1 MNLLLIFGIHR
12 TTHRIGLYIQRH
24 ATDLNQAEAHI
35 LCHLLESGDS
45 AIADLHRAFAHR
57 RSTLT
62 SVLDRLTARGLATRD
77 PNPDDRRSFIVR
89 LTRSGSSKAS
99 KIHRRLESLEA
110 EALRGMDRK
119 AVEAF
124 SNVLDSVERAAA
136 VSKAP
141 DQR

>member
-1 MNLLLIFGIHR
+1 
-12 TTHRIGLYIQRH
+12 
-24 ATDLNQAEAHI
+24 
-35 LCHLLESGDS
+35 
-45 AIADLHRAFAHR
+45 
-57 RSTLT
+57 LT
-62 SVLDRLTARGLATRD
+62 SVLDRLTARGLITRD

-99 KIHRRLESLEA
+99 KIHQRLESLEA

-124 SNVLDSVERAAA
+124 SNVLDSVERAAT

-141 DQR
+141 